1 MCDAG
6 LAASANVVG
15 VSLGGILGHC
25 MCTGG
30 AVLGGRQMAAYV
42 AERTLAVIFFWL
54 RAAALGGSPIMIAQS
69 MRMMTVSTKG
79 SGLPPVEAP
88 VMIAEKRK
96 LFFFFLIIL

>member
-1 MCDAG
+1 MHVQGLHQLLMLLRLGQSESYLTYEVIVCDAG

-42 AERTLAVIFFWL
+42 AERTLAVIIL
-54 RAAALGGSPIMIAQS
+54 L
-69 MRMMTVSTKG
+69 KG
-79 SGLPPVEAP
+79 SML
-88 VMIAEKRK
+88 
-96 LFFFFLIIL
+96 

>member
-1 MCDAG
+1 VCDAG

-42 AERTLAVIFFWL
+42 AERTLAVIIFSK
-54 RAAALGGSPIMIAQS
+54 ALCSDLVWRS
-69 MRMMTVSTKG
+69 FN
-79 SGLPPVEAP
+79 GLIGLAWV
-88 VMIAEKRK
+88 
-96 LFFFFLIIL
+96 

>member
-42 AERTLAVIFFWL
+42 AERTLAVIFFFIFWL
-54 RAAALGGSPIMIAQS
+54 RAAALASCHDCWKVQTFLFLS
-69 MRMMTVSTKG
+69 NHLLKG
-79 SGLPPVEAP
+79 ST
-88 VMIAEKRK
+88 
-96 LFFFFLIIL
+96 F

>member
-1 MCDAG
+1 MLWLHAG

-42 AERTLAVIFFWL
+42 AERTLAVCLHSQESCFEYQYT
-54 RAAALGGSPIMIAQS
+54 QS
-69 MRMMTVSTKG
+69 MTYAID
-79 SGLPPVEAP
+79 LC
-88 VMIAEKRK
+88 
-96 LFFFFLIIL
+96 LFGTLASYACHMQ